1 MSVDLG
7 DDTSRGVPQSWNK
20 YVYVRNS
27 PLMFLDPNGEAT
39 LSTTYQTYPVTGNT
53 AGAGRSS
60 QPRKTQMRPTRA
72 WKPYDALPNNRV
84 NLPVRPVTSLAND
97 ASAAPVRPAGYAERW
112 ASRRLNDASCG
123 DRSRAD
129 PQHRHR
135 QDVG

>member
-84 NLPVRPVTSLAND
+84 NLPDRP
-97 ASAAPVRPAGYAERW
+97 
-112 ASRRLNDASCG
+112 SRRLLIF
-123 DRSRAD
+123 RSTVRKSRRQAARRLG
-129 PQHRHR
+129 PQVTR
-135 QDVG
+135 GG